1 MSVEAITLSV
11 MVRELPSTLR
21 YVAQNQ
27 GGVVSRSQAI
37 RAGLSPGMI
46 KFRVRSGHWRQIHP
60 GVYATFSGPLTR
72 GTRLWAAVLSAGP
85 GAALSHETAAELH
98 RLADK
103 PAEMIHL
110 TVPAGRRVSPAEG
123 VSLHRSARVME
134 AVLAN
139 TYPPRTR
146 VEETVLDLTQTAKTF
161 DDVCGWV
168 TRAIAREL
176 TDETRLRDAM
186 TARNRLRWRNDLEQ
200 LIAAA
205 AGGDHSVL
213 EFRYHRD
220 VERAHGLPE
229 SARQVAFTTR
239 DGRRGRRD
247 RVYEP
252 YGVVVELDGRLA
264 HPAENRWQ
272 DKTRDNAAAAGGQQT
287 LRYGWSQVK
296 WQACQTAVEVATVL
310 RLHGW
315 DGKPR
320 PCSPGCPVQRS
331 LPG

>member
-1 MSVEAITLSV
+1 MSAGAITLCV
-11 MVRELPSTLR
+11 MTRELPSTLR

-46 KFRVRSGHWRQIHP
+46 KFRVRSGRWRQIHP
-60 GVYATFSGPLTR
+60 GVYATFSGDLTR
-72 GTRLWAAVLSAGP
+72 RTRLWAAVLSAGP

-98 RLADK
+98 RLADR
-103 PAEMIHL
+103 PVEMIHL
-110 TVPAGRRVSPAEG
+110 TVPAGRRVSAAEG
-123 VSLHRSARVME
+123 VSLHRSARVTE
-134 AVLAN
+134 AVQAN
-139 TYPPRTR
+139 THPPRTR

-176 TDETRLRDAM
+176 TDETGLRHAM
-186 TARNRLRWRNDLEQ
+186 TSRKRMRWREDLAE
-200 LIAAA
+200 LIVAA

-229 SARQVAFTTR
+229 PARQVPFVTPG
-239 DGRRGRRD
+239 GRRGRRD

-252 YGVVVELDGRLA
+252 YGLVIELDGRLA
-264 HPAENRWQ
+264 HQAENQ
-272 DKTRDNAAAAGGQQT
+272 GKDKTRDNAAAADGKQT

-296 WQACQTAVEVATVL
+296 WQPCETAGEVARVL
-310 RLHGW
+310 RRRGW
-315 DGKPR
+315 DGRPR
-320 PCSPGCPVQRS
+320 PCSPGCPVQRD